1 MMMINFTRFH
11 VPLEANYSKTRDAE
25 RSRGLKLSAL
35 LRCAGLTACSVAVA
49 GGKVILKGIIC
60 WIDDEMQTQTELN

>member
-1 MMMINFTRFH
+1 MMNEFTSFH
-11 VPLEANYSKTRDAE
+11 VPWIENYSKTRDTE
-25 RSRGLKLSAL
+25 SSRLLNLLAL

-60 WIDDEMQTQTELN
+60 